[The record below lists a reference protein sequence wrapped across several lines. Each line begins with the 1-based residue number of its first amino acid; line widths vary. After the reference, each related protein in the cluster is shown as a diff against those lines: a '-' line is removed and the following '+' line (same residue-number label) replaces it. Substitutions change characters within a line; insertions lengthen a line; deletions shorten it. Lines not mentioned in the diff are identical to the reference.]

1 MAVKGKTYRTS
12 SGKQVDF
19 GALLLANE
27 TMPALGNMNVNARG
41 DHISSDGTIVKSR
54 EDVMRE
60 HNALHTMVPQDSAI
74 PESSSM
80 VADDD
85 WEDWTP
91 PVKPSVAT
99 TSAEVVSDSS
109 AVAPTSKL
117 AKKIPAGGLAA
128 AVAKA
133 KTVDPAEGVQLSF
146 DEQAKAAEGVRRI

>member
-41 DHISSDGTIVKSR
+41 DHISSDGAIVKSR

-60 HNALHTMVPQDSAI
+60 HNLLHTMVPQDSAI
-74 PESSSM
+74 PESSSAI
-80 VADDD
+80 ADDE

-91 PVKPSVAT
+91 PATVAVVAPVSAAVDPSV
-99 TSAEVVSDSS
+99 
-109 AVAPTSKL
+109 VAPASKL
-117 AKKIPAGGLAA
+117 VKKIPVGGLAA

-133 KTVDPAEGVQLSF
+133 KTVDSADGVTLSA

>member
-41 DHISSDGTIVKSR
+41 DYISSDGAIVKSR

-74 PESSSM
+74 PESSAV

-91 PVKPSVAT
+91 PAKVAVAEPVPTAVDPSV
-99 TSAEVVSDSS
+99 
-109 AVAPTSKL
+109 VAPASKL

-133 KTVDPAEGVQLSF
+133 KTVDSTEGVQLSF